1 MNIYKYLKYFLI
13 FLFINSH
20 AVAGNNFFSQGKILF
35 EDEKID
41 KAKFKFEQ
49 DIVFN
54 PKNEKSYLYL
64 AKIYKKKNN
73 TELEEKH
80 LKTVLLL
87 NPKNEEAIYELAML
101 NISKSDF
108 SGASSLLEKFEKLCK
123 NLCFKKQIIQNKL
136 KDSLKR

>member
-1 MNIYKYLKYFLI
+1 M
-13 FLFINSH
+13 
-20 AVAGNNFFSQGKILF
+20 
-35 EDEKID
+35 
-41 KAKFKFEQ
+41 
-49 DIVFN
+49 
-54 PKNEKSYLYL
+54 

>member
-1 MNIYKYLKYFLI
+1 MQLLEIIFFLR
-13 FLFINSH
+13 
-20 AVAGNNFFSQGKILF
+20 KILF

-87 NPKNEEAIYELAML
+87 NPQNEEAIYELAML

-123 NLCFKKQIIQNKL
+123 NLCFKKTDYPK
-136 KDSLKR
+136 